1 MASEWQETAL
11 SEVIGFILILA
22 IITAAASLYIVY
34 VVPAQGREAEIRH
47 MEYISSEFTGYKIG
61 IDSLWIND
69 REDVTISRTVS
80 LGTLGV
86 TTQGSFLNLPL
97 FQPYGSSGTMVVNGR
112 GDTIGYEVVGAVT
125 EGSGSNYN
133 PDSLLVIDE
142 PKHLY
147 IGFRTDDVTQGGG
160 VLLES
165 SERLVSSERDW
176 EVWLNVTKMVSS
188 SSSSVD
194 PLDRLL
200 GNVNAKEIQEWINT
214 YLVIWTESVS
224 STLETENVL
233 TISVI
238 KNGNETLSNWV
249 IKRDIR
255 NGEYYPVDL
264 FDEAYGLS
272 GEDLLYPFSLLRNGG
287 PTLGEVT
294 DSTYPWLKTKYPY
307 GLTVDNVPIGP
318 KPMGSLEYRSN
329 NYYWI
334 QQNYYYQDGAVFL
347 EQPGDGSVVK
357 TMPSITLN
365 RGPSDTL
372 IVRIID
378 VVITDPI
385 QSQSLGGTGSVEVTS
400 FVSDITNGQIEPEK
414 ELATGIPNAKEV
426 VITVDTTDEQSARA
440 WDGAFRQV
448 RTIAN
453 TTNGVPTE
461 WSEIISGTLSST
473 FRITGA
479 SPTDYDILLD
489 YTRVNMSASLQSV
502 AA

>member
-47 MEYISSEFTGYKIG
+47 MDYISGEFTGYKIG
-61 IDSLWIND
+61 IDSLWINN
-69 REDVTISRTVS
+69 REDVTISRTFD
-80 LGTLGV
+80 LGTLGG

-112 GDTIGYEVVGAVT
+112 GDTIGYEVDALV
-125 EGSGSNYN
+125 EGFGTDGS
-133 PDSLLVIDE
+133 DSSSLVIKE
-142 PKHLY
+142 PRHLY
-147 IGFRTDDVTQGGG
+147 VKLISIDDVDDGGEL
-160 VLLES
+160 LLEPS
-165 SERLVSSERDW
+165 NGDW
-176 EVWLNVTKMVSS
+176 KVWLNVTKMVSS
-188 SSSSVD
+188 SSSSVTIT
-194 PLDRLL
+194 PLPTLTPSQGAGISPKD
-200 GNVNAKEIQEWINT
+200 IQDWINLK
-214 YLVIWTESVS
+214 LVPWTGSVS
-224 STLETENVL
+224 STMETENDL
-233 TISVI
+233 TITVI
-238 KNGNETLSNWV
+238 KNGSVTLSNWV
-249 IKRDIR
+249 ISRNIDGSKYYTVDIL
-255 NGEYYPVDL
+255 D
-264 FDEAYGLS
+264 DAYGLS
-272 GEDLLYPFSLLRNGG
+272 GEDLVCPFSLSKPIENGVLWVFL
-287 PTLGEVT
+287 PNIPEIVEI
-294 DSTYPWLKTKYPY
+294 DPRS
-307 GLTVDNVPIGP
+307 
-318 KPMGSLEYRSN
+318 MGSLEYISN

-334 QQNYYYQDGAVFL
+334 QQNYYYQDGAIFL
-347 EQPGDGSVVK
+347 EQLGDGSVVK
-357 TMPSITLN
+357 ALPSITLN
-365 RGPSDTL
+365 KDDPSDTL

-400 FVSDITNGQIEPEK
+400 FVSDITNGQIEPGK

-479 SPTDYDILLD
+479 SPTGYDILLD

>member
-112 GDTIGYEVVGAVT
+112 GDTIGYEVDGAVT
-125 EGSGSNYN
+125 EGSGGMYN
-133 PDSLLVIDE
+133 PDSILIVDE

-147 IGFRTDDVTQGGG
+147 IGFLTDDVTQRGG

-165 SERLVSSERDW
+165 SEGDW
-176 EVWLNVTKMVSS
+176 EVWLNITRTVRPQPSTTITKL
-188 SSSSVD
+188 
-194 PLDRLL
+194 PILPTNP
-200 GNVNAKEIQEWINT
+200 GGQYKEQTIGQWIKT
-214 YLVIWTESVS
+214 YLVDW
-224 STLETENVL
+224 LEIQYDL
-233 TISVI
+233 TITVI

-249 IKRDIR
+249 IRRDIR
-255 NGEYYPVDL
+255 NGTYYTVDL

-272 GEDLLYPFSLLRNGG
+272 SEELSYPFSLLRNGN
-287 PTLGEVT
+287 PTLGEV
-294 DSTYPWLKTKYPY
+294 STYSWLKTKYPH
-307 GLTVDNVPIGP
+307 GFAIDNVSISPH
-318 KPMGSLEYRSN
+318 PMGSLEYRSN

-357 TMPSITLN
+357 VLPSINIRRYENTN
-365 RGPSDTL
+365 NL
-372 IVRIID
+372 IVQ
-378 VVITDPI
+378 ITDIVINSTPR
-385 QSQSLGGTGSVEVTS
+385 SLGGTGSVEITS
-400 FVSDITNGQIEPEK
+400 FVSEVTEGETVDGTRF
-414 ELATGIPNAKEV
+414 ATGIPNAKKV
-426 VITVDTTDEQSARA
+426 VITVDADDEPSALA

-448 RTIAN
+448 NKTAPPGWSSIDPHIDGS
-453 TTNGVPTE
+453 TT
-461 WSEIISGTLSST
+461 ST
-473 FRITGA
+473 FQITGNN
-479 SPTDYDILLD
+479 PDEYDILLD
-489 YTRVNMSASLQSV
+489 YTRVNISASLQSV

>member
-47 MEYISSEFTGYKIG
+47 MDYISGEFTGYKIG

-69 REDVTISRTVS
+69 REDVTISRTFD
-80 LGTLGV
+80 LGTLGG

-112 GDTIGYEVVGAVT
+112 GDTIGYEVDALVEGFGT
-125 EGSGSNYN
+125 ETKSS
-133 PDSLLVIDE
+133 PSIIDE
-142 PKHLY
+142 PAHLY
-147 IGFRTDDVTQGGG
+147 VKLSVVDPKIGGTL
-160 VLLES
+160 LLEPLEPS
-165 SERLVSSERDW
+165 KRDW
-176 EVWLNVTKMVSS
+176 KVWLNVTQMITSAGS
-188 SSSSVD
+188 GTID
-194 PLDRLL
+194 PPLVKYSGS
-200 GNVNAKEIQEWINT
+200 GNKDVEEYLEGVFYDWAKDVEAS
-214 YLVIWTESVS
+214 SVS
-224 STLETENVL
+224 SEPVL
-233 TISVI
+233 VITII

-249 IKRDIR
+249 IRR
-255 NGEYYPVDL
+255 NIDDSEYYTVDI
-264 FDEAYGLS
+264 FDDAYGLS
-272 GEDLLYPFSLLRNGG
+272 GKDLSYPFSINRTENGINYWFL
-287 PTLGEVT
+287 PNILQNVT
-294 DSTYPWLKTKYPY
+294 
-307 GLTVDNVPIGP
+307 IGH
-318 KPMGSLEYRSN
+318 PMGSLEYLSN

-334 QQNYYYQDGAVFL
+334 QQNYYYQNGAVFL
-347 EQPGDGSVVK
+347 EQPDDGSVVK
-357 TMPSITLN
+357 TMPSITVN
-365 RGPSDTL
+365 RGPFDTL

-400 FVSDITNGQIEPEK
+400 FVSDITNGQIEPGT

-448 RTIAN
+448 KTIAN

-461 WSEIISGTLSST
+461 WSEIISGTLSSK
-473 FRITGA
+473 FRITGDPA
-479 SPTDYDILLD
+479 NTDYDILLD